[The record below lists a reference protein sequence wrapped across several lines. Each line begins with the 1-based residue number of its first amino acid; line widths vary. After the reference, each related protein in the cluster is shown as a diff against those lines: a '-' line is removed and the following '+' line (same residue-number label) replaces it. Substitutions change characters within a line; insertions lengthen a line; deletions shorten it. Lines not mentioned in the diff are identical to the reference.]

1 MIRPRGPV
9 LVLKQNTKRETG
21 RKAQLAN
28 IQASKA
34 IADIVRTTLGPSSML
49 KMLLDP
55 MGGIV
60 LTNDGNSILRESEL
74 LLILFARCL
83 GVGLGEIFSCTQ
95 VDVAHPAAKTMIELS
110 RSQDEEAGDGS
121 TSVVVLSG
129 ELLSCSV
136 DLLEKQQLHPAVISR
151 GFMRALE
158 DALGFLD
165 ELSRCIDTSDD
176 SKVVETLDACLNT
189 KFASRW
195 QGLLSS
201 MALKAVRKIARQL
214 PSGKTEIDIKRYCKV
229 EKVPGGSIEES
240 CMLNGLMINKDVLLL
255 DCPLEY
261 KKGESQASVE
271 VTKEDEWR
279 RLLEQEEQEVHA
291 MCQGIIESGATVVIT
306 EKGVSDLAQHFLVKA
321 GISVIRRV
329 RKTDNNRI
337 SRATGATIVSRT
349 DEILESD
356 LGTKC
361 GLFQVKK
368 IGDEYFTFLL
378 ECEEGS
384 ACTIVLR
391 GGSKDVLNEVERNLQ
406 DALHVAR
413 NILLEGKLLPGGGAA
428 EMAVAARLLN
438 KAKSID
444 SLYQYSY
451 RAVAA
456 ALEVI
461 PRTLAQNCGA
471 NVVRVMTDLRA
482 KHSRLEDS
490 KASCMGVDGETGELC
505 NMQEKMVW
513 DCLSVKQQIY
523 KAAIEAAAVL
533 LRIDDVLS
541 GVRKEGRDGGA
552 QGDGGAPE
560 DMETFGDSRDG

>member
-60 LTNDGNSILRESEL
+60 LTNDGNSILRE
-74 LLILFARCL
+74 
-83 GVGLGEIFSCTQ
+83 

-240 CMLNGLMINKDVLLL
+240 CMLNGLMINKDVTHPKMKRLIKNPKVLLL